1 MKIGQILLAV
11 CIAVFMTGEL
21 STAKMYK
28 YVDENGVVNYQDYPP
43 ENVSPDTEVET
54 FSTIKNKEVNRP
66 HKKSKVSPKNDDGE
80 NVGQTRKTKPEKTD
94 YSKARVK
101 LYVTSWCKYCKKA
114 EKFFRSKGIAYTA
127 YDIEKDKAAAQRKDK
142 ISPKKGVPFAVV
154 NGQHIYG
161 FAPNAYEKALN
172 NF

>member
-1 MKIGQILLAV
+1 MKLIQILLAV
-11 CIAVFMTGEL
+11 CIAIFLAGEF

-28 YVDENGVVNYQDYPP
+28 YVDENGIVNYQDYPP
-43 ENVSPDTEVET
+43 ENIAPDTDVET
-54 FSTIKNKEVNRP
+54 FSTIKSKEGDLP
-66 HKKSKVSPKNDDGE
+66 HKKNKVSKKTGE
-80 NVGQTRKTKPEKTD
+80 INYVDHSRKAGPAKAD
-94 YSKARVK
+94 YSKARVE

-114 EKFFRSKGIAYTA
+114 AKYFRSKGVPFTE
-127 YDIEKDKAAAQRKDK
+127 YDIEKNKAAAQRKDRL
-142 ISPKKGVPFAVV
+142 SPKKGVPFAVV